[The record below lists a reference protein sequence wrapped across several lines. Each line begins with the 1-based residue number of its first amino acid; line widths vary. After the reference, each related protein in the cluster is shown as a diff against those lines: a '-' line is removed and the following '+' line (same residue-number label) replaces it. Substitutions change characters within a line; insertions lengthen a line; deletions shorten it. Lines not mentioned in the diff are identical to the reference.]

1 MRRLFSKIEAGLFVY
16 DRDYNLWAAGFLQ
29 MIAGGVFSVWLRGFS
44 LQLFLQWL
52 ESNVLSLWIS
62 ISKPEG
68 LRGVKLGLEW

>member
-1 MRRLFSKIEAGLFVY
+1 MAF
-16 DRDYNLWAAGFLQ
+16 
-29 MIAGGVFSVWLRGFS
+29 RGFS